1 MVYLLEVYYY
11 QKNSINKYV
20 IFVSYF
26 FLKKMIILFLKLFSK
41 PRANQKGKC
50 LKLTICRLLLSRLFP
65 QQIRLMVLKEII
77 QVYNTLHCV
86 NKLFITLDL

>member
-1 MVYLLEVYYY
+1 MLY
-11 QKNSINKYV
+11 
-20 IFVSYF
+20 SYHNF
-26 FLKKMIILFLKLFSK
+26 FKKMIILFLKLFSK